1 MYEPVDG
8 LTESTERPSDVGFYG
23 IILDKILDETCEFF
37 YGKLSNLPMASQN
50 VFKLEQGASP

>member
-37 YGKLSNLPMASQN
+37 LREIVKFANGIAKC
-50 VFKLEQGASP
+50 F